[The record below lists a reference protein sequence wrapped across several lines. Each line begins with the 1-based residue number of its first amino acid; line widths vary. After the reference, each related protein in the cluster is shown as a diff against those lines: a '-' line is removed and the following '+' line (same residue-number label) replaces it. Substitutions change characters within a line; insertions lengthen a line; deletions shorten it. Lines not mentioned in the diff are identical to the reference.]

1 MRFDDA
7 NMNLLQQ
14 NVDPFFYK
22 ERLTMPKLV
31 INAALDEFQQ
41 PVGDSLSCDIPI
53 PTVLRKKIVPLFAV
67 TIMTII
73 IGRHTLLVESD
84 AGAQALSIGAQRRAQ
99 SGYWNP
105 DR

>member
-41 PVGDSLSCDIPI
+41 PVRDSIWQ
-53 PTVLRKKIVPLFAV
+53 KIDVSIFAV
-67 TIMTII
+67 TIMVII
-73 IGRHTLLVESD
+73 LGRHSLLVESD
-84 AGAQALSIGAQRRAQ
+84 AGAQALSIGAQRRA
-99 SGYWNP
+99 
-105 DR
+105 